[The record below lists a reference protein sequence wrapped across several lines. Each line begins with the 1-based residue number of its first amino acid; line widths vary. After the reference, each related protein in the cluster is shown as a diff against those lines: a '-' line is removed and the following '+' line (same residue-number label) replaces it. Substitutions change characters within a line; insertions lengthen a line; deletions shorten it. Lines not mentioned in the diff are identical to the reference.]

1 MYLICDGNSIWSNQI
16 NFTDVQGLYVQSEI
30 FRQTHLVMYD
40 SGARIVWT
48 ALVSTDKKVKGEKIV
63 LQNNGNLVFEATDQ
77 TMLWESG
84 SIGKCP
90 TGKVTDS
97 SH

>member
-16 NFTDVQGLYVQSEI
+16 NFIDVQGLYVQSES
-30 FRQTHLVMYD
+30 FRQAHLVMYD

-48 ALVSTDKKVKGEKIV
+48 ALVSTEKKVKGEKMV
-63 LQNNGNLVFEATDQ
+63 LQNNGNLVFETIDQ
-77 TMLWESG
+77 TILWESG

-97 SH
+97 SY